1 MTIFTC
7 LRGTF
12 HRQRLDV
19 CKILCASLTR
29 ALLPYVYL
37 LFIMSAACVL
47 ENGEIIFFLECFFLL
62 SFPVLALFDHLS
74 NIMKQAGRQE
84 KKRKKKIL
92 AYSYFYF
99 SFYIHFSFVAACII
113 WDDKILFFLFFMS
126 NEKKRKKNFPTE
138 A

>member
-1 MTIFTC
+1 MTV
-7 LRGTF
+7 
-12 HRQRLDV
+12 V

-47 ENGEIIFFLECFFLL
+47 ENGEIIFFLECFFL
-62 SFPVLALFDHLS
+62 FPCALFDHLS
-74 NIMKQAGRQE
+74 NIMKQAGRQVS
-84 KKRKKKIL
+84 KKRKKIL

-99 SFYIHFSFVAACII
+99 SFFSTFIFHSLLLV
-113 WDDKILFFLFFMS
+113 LFETIRFFYV
-126 NEKKRKKNFPTE
+126 ERKKKNFPTE

>member
-1 MTIFTC
+1 MTV
-7 LRGTF
+7 
-12 HRQRLDV
+12 V

-47 ENGEIIFFLECFFLL
+47 ENGEIIFFLECFFL
-62 SFPVLALFDHLS
+62 FPCALFDHLS
-74 NIMKQAGRQE
+74 NIMKQAGRQVS

-99 SFYIHFSFVAACII
+99 SFFSTFIFHSLLLV
-113 WDDKILFFLFFMS
+113 LFETIRFFYV
-126 NEKKRKKNFPTE
+126 ERKKKKIFRPKHNICCS
-138 A
+138 